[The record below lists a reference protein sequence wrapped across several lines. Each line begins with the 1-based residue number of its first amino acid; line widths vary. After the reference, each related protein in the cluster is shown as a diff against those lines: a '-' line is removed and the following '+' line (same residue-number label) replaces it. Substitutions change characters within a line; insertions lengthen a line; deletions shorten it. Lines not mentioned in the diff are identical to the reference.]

1 MEKNWPDDH
10 FSTVVNTMRA
20 LRETTSFRKM
30 LTLTEELHPDQ
41 LSNGI
46 NYITDAF
53 GTVQERP
60 SDLETYYLRRSQAL
74 MYYKRPHDCLAL
86 CYEALQRQNPFWNGN
101 EMWIKWRLARSLA
114 AINRPLAAEKLLR
127 HIVEVYEKDDNTFFT
142 LDLASFLWETDR
154 CEESLHTLVRI
165 CMYKDMHGPKHDV
178 AALGQLTE
186 RLLELRWLYTAQ
198 LHAELY
204 SMEAHL
210 QGLKPHKTLVQV
222 QLPRIWPDK
231 HIVRRNKARVLRLLR
246 PVWTELLLAF
256 G

>member
-1 MEKNWPDDH
+1 MATHRPDDH
-10 FSTVVNTMRA
+10 SATIANTMRA
-20 LRETTSFRKM
+20 LRETNSLRKM

-41 LSNGI
+41 LLTHVDCL
-46 NYITDAF
+46 TDAF

-60 SDLETYYLRRSQAL
+60 SDLEIYYLRRSQAL

-101 EMWIKWRLARSLA
+101 EMWIKWRLACSLA

-127 HIVEVYEKDDNTFFT
+127 HLVDVYEKDDNTFFS
-142 LDLASFLWETDR
+142 LELASFLWETDR
-154 CEESLHTLVRI
+154 CEESLDMLVRI

-210 QGLKPHKTLVQV
+210 QGLKTHKTLVQV

-231 HIVRRNKARVLRLLR
+231 HIVRRNQARVLRLLR
-246 PVWTELLLAF
+246 PVWVELLVAF